1 MKNKRKLLVSVLAV
15 IMAVVMVL
23 GLILSLIP
31 TASAA
36 SSSEIKK
43 QITEMKKEREELK
56 KQMEEIKKQ
65 YKENEDEIANIV
77 SQKNVIDQEISLL
90 YAQID
95 NINEQI
101 AAFNLLIADKQDE
114 LDEAEN
120 RHKELLAKNKERIR
134 AMEEEG
140 SLSYWAVLFQANSF
154 SDLLDRLN
162 MVEEIAA
169 SDQRRLKELDAAAK
183 EVAMAQVE
191 LENEKLELEGTKLE
205 LDATQVELD
214 AKREEADALL
224 LQLIEKSE
232 ELEELHEGFE
242 MEDNALMEEI
252 AQKEQE
258 YNEAKLQ
265 EWLAYMATYTTVP
278 PETTSPPTTGSGSG
292 NGGNNSGNNGGNTGS
307 NVTWLRP
314 CSYVMVTSL
323 FGYRNIED
331 QVSGASKY
339 HQGIDLGA
347 AEGTPIY
354 ATRTGRVSIASYSN
368 SAGNYVSINHGD
380 GFSSIYM
387 HMQRY
392 VVSSG
397 QAVSAGQL
405 IGYVGST
412 GISSGPHLHFGISK
426 NGVYVNPAAYINF

>member
-1 MKNKRKLLVSVLAV
+1 MKNKRKLLVSILAIV
-15 IMAVVMVL
+15 MAFAM
-23 GLILSLIP
+23 GFGWMTDMIP

-43 QITEMKKEREELK
+43 QITQMKKEREELK

-65 YKENEDEIANIV
+65 YEMNEDEIANIV
-77 SQKNVIDQEISLL
+77 SQKNIIDQEISLL

-120 RHKELLAKNKERIR
+120 RHQELLTKNKERIR

-183 EVAMAQVE
+183 EVALAHQE
-191 LENEKLELEGTKLE
+191 LEAEKLELEGTKAE
-205 LDATQVELD
+205 LDAAQSELD
-214 AKREEADALL
+214 VKREEADELL
-224 LQLIEKSE
+224 LQLIAKSE

-242 MEDNALMEEI
+242 MEDESLMEEI
-252 AQKEQE
+252 AQKEKE
-258 YNEAKLQ
+258 YNEAKHQ

-278 PETTSPPTTGSGSG
+278 PATTAPPSTGSG
-292 NGGNNSGNNGGNTGS
+292 NGSGNGSNTGGNTGS
-307 NVTWLRP
+307 NATWLRP
-314 CSYVMVTSL
+314 CSYIMVTSP
-323 FGYRNIED
+323 FGPRK
-331 QVSGASKY
+331 SPTAGASSY

-347 AEGTPIY
+347 PEGTPIY
-354 ATRTGRVSIASYSN
+354 ATRTGRVTIASYSN

-387 HMQRY
+387 HMLRS

-412 GISSGPHLHFGISK
+412 GISTGPHLHFGISK